1 MLIVGLLALPLV
13 MPGMYWQR
21 VVSIVCIY
29 ALLALSFDFLAHYV
43 GLVSLGGAFFVG
55 TGSYLTAILN
65 TKLGLSPLV
74 AIPAATLIGGA
85 LCTLMLLPCLPL
97 RGVYFA
103 IVTLMYPLFLAR
115 VIEALDILGGTDGI
129 MGIDSFP
136 SAWLEQYFVII
147 MLLLFLFAIR
157 RLVNTDLGTRA
168 ARRKGQRSGR
178 QGVRH
183 GRNPLPGPGRVRRL
197 GHRLSG
203 RGLPGAHLH
212 VGRDFHLCAGLLGA
226 ADCGDGHRGQRNPG
240 RTAARLPDSG
250 AGVGTSA
257 GFRHPSN
264 RVLLADSSGL
274 YRLSKRGVD
283 GLRPTK
289 VSSDPKVDKNMK
301 GEPILEVREV
311 TKTFGGIIALNR
323 VSFDV
328 GEGEIL
334 GIIGP
339 NGSGK
344 TTVVNCITGF
354 VKASSGRILFRG
366 RDITGMRPH
375 RIADMGVTRT
385 FQIMR
390 PYYSLPAYKN
400 MVIPLFSPRAR
411 RTGGWR
417 GGGRLGDRNTVG
429 IDILEE
435 IGFERDSYVPYKLT
449 ATLPTGYLKRL
460 ELARCLALKPELII
474 CDEVFSGLSMSEIA
488 SMVPLIERLQMDGI
502 TLIMIEHRLRELFK
516 VANRVMVLNFGE
528 KLVEGPP
535 AEVMAD
541 KRVREAYF
549 GSESVEE
556 VMRNA

>member
-1 MLIVGLLALPLV
+1 
-13 MPGMYWQR
+13 
-21 VVSIVCIY
+21 
-29 ALLALSFDFLAHYV
+29 
-43 GLVSLGGAFFVG
+43 
-55 TGSYLTAILN
+55 
-65 TKLGLSPLV
+65 
-74 AIPAATLIGGA
+74 
-85 LCTLMLLPCLPL
+85 
-97 RGVYFA
+97 
-103 IVTLMYPLFLAR
+103 
-115 VIEALDILGGTDGI
+115 
-129 MGIDSFP
+129 
-136 SAWLEQYFVII
+136 
-147 MLLLFLFAIR
+147 
-157 RLVNTDLGTRA
+157 
-168 ARRKGQRSGR
+168 
-178 QGVRH
+178 
-183 GRNPLPGPGRVRRL
+183 
-197 GHRLSG
+197 
-203 RGLPGAHLH
+203 
-212 VGRDFHLCAGLLGA
+212 
-226 ADCGDGHRGQRNPG
+226 
-240 RTAARLPDSG
+240 
-250 AGVGTSA
+250 
-257 GFRHPSN
+257 
-264 RVLLADSSGL
+264 
-274 YRLSKRGVD
+274 
-283 GLRPTK
+283 
-289 VSSDPKVDKNMK
+289 MK
-301 GEPILEVREV
+301 GEPILEIREV

-328 GEGEIL
+328 DEGEIL

-366 RDITGMRPH
+366 RDITGMRAH

-528 KLVEGPP
+528 KLVEGSPS
-535 AEVMAD
+535 EVMAD
-541 KRVREAYF
+541 RRVREAYF

-556 VMRNA
+556 VMKHA